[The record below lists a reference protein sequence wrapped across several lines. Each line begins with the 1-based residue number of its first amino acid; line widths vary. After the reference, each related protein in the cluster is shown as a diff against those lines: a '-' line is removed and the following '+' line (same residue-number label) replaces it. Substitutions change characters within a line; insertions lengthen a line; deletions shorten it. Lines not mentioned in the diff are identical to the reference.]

1 MACPAQSCD
10 NFALPEVLCLGL
22 QQARRIDR
30 VQLTTGIPDTM
41 LLLLLLLL
49 LHALPPVRE
58 VSTTQGPNT
67 SRLRAKQTSC
77 AGISHPQILG
87 PFRPGKLPRHPCSE
101 GRLKTS
107 DVARAQ
113 NSAEHVGR
121 LLPSSLL

>member
-49 LHALPPVRE
+49 LHAACCFGELAMHCLQYV
-58 VSTTQGPNT
+58 
-67 SRLRAKQTSC
+67 K
-77 AGISHPQILG
+77 
-87 PFRPGKLPRHPCSE
+87 
-101 GRLKTS
+101 
-107 DVARAQ
+107 
-113 NSAEHVGR
+113 
-121 LLPSSLL
+121 